1 MFSPVGIAA
10 PRDDPAE
17 GTNGF
22 SSDETTMLVYYCKDC
37 DSKICQLSHYE
48 IFDKIGETQNGTL
61 SNDII
66 QLATTETQIIM
77 CFQQGIK
84 YLKGIYAI
92 IWQKDSGIGESCGN
106 LEFGGNL
113 SWESSYRIYR

>member
-17 GTNGF
+17 GTNGV
-22 SSDETTMLVYYCKDC
+22 SSDETKVTVYHCKDC
-37 DSKICQLSHYE
+37 DSKICQLSNYE

-92 IWQKDSGIGESCGN
+92 IWQNDSGIGESCGN